1 MLSVTLASAEP
12 DTDAS
17 DNSAQGSVRV
27 NTPGG
32 GSAGGGEDEGG
43 GSAGWLLLTLLAGL
57 STRRALRI
65 RRQAG

>member
-1 MLSVTLASAEP
+1 MSLASAEA

-17 DNSAQGSVRV
+17 DNSVQGSVRV
-27 NTPGG
+27 NAPGG
-32 GSAGGGEDEGG
+32 GGGGGADAEEGG

-65 RRQAG
+65 RRPAG